1 MNNIET
7 INKLQNELAEIV
19 QKEFNALETMSLI
32 PEEVKETENS
42 VFFDWLYDC
51 VILQDENK
59 FGNIY
64 QFYIVDIVRRDTA
77 LKFIGRN
84 TQDYTDIQEFYPFE
98 FTLDQ
103 KIRLL
108 NCVNDVK
115 NYSPVN

>member
-7 INKLQNELAEIV
+7 INKLQDQVAQLVNE
-19 QKEFNALETMSLI
+19 EFNLLETMSLI
-32 PEEVKETENS
+32 PDEVCEIENS

-51 VILQDENK
+51 VRLQKEDRY
-59 FGNIY
+59 GNVHS
-64 QFYIVDIVRRDTA
+64 FYIIDIVREDTG

-84 TQDYTDIQEFYPFE
+84 TQDYTDIQDFFNYSFG
-98 FTLDQ
+98 LDD
-103 KIRLL
+103 KIKLL